1 MKILNAS
8 EMQRIDRLTTER
20 YGVPSL
26 TLMENAGQGVVD
38 FLARRYSP
46 LENHR
51 IAIVCGRG
59 NNGGDGLVVARLLR
73 QRLLK
78 PRVLL
83 LADPAAMQGDAATN
97 LQRLEASGP
106 PEIVA
111 SPEAWREVYP
121 TLEGATL
128 LVDALLGTGLTR
140 PLEGF
145 LLEVVRD
152 LNRLSPEP
160 EVVAV
165 DLPSG
170 LSADTGSVIGECIR
184 ADSSVTFTAPKRAH
198 VLPPACE
205 RVGEF
210 VVHDIGTPR
219 AAMESDASLKL
230 NLTMPGD
237 LAWTSQPRRPEAHK
251 GNFGHVLVIAGS
263 VGKSGAAA
271 MSALAALRAG
281 AGLVTV
287 ATPRSALPVVAG
299 MGLEF
304 MTAPL
309 PETESG
315 NIALQAL
322 DEKLMEQLLA
332 GKSLIAIGPGIG
344 GAPETAEFVRELVR
358 DTDLPM
364 VIDADGLNALA
375 GSLKC
380 LAGRRRIRVLTPHPG
395 EMARLTGRSTAEIQS
410 ERLEAATSFAVEH
423 HVHVVLK
430 GFRTLVADPSGGI
443 SVNPT
448 GNPGMAKGGTGD
460 VLTGL
465 VAGFLAEF
473 HDRPVAEVVAA
484 AVYVHGLAGD
494 LAMAEIGEISM
505 LAGDLLERIPDALR
519 NLATPP
525 ESEARRESPPVRE
538 PDREEVY

>member
-8 EMQRIDRLTTER
+8 QMQRIDRLTTER

-38 FLARRYSP
+38 FLARNYSP
-46 LENHR
+46 LDNHR
-51 IAIVCGRG
+51 IAILCGRG

-83 LADPAAMQGDAATN
+83 LADSAGVRGDAAIN
-97 LQRLEASGP
+97 LQRLAASGP

-111 SPEAWREVYP
+111 TPEAWREVYP

-152 LNRLSPEP
+152 LNRLSPAP
-160 EVVAV
+160 AVVAI

-170 LSADTGSVIGECIR
+170 LSADTGSVVGECIR
-184 ADSSVTFTAPKRAH
+184 ADASVTFTAPKRAH

-210 VVHDIGTPR
+210 VVHDIGTPDE
-219 AAMESDASLKL
+219 AMKSDASLKL
-230 NLTMPGD
+230 NLTTPAD
-237 LAWTSQPRRPEAHK
+237 LAWIAKPRRPDAHK

-263 VGKSGAAA
+263 VGKTGAAA
-271 MSALAALRAG
+271 MAALAALRAG

-287 ATPRSALPVVAG
+287 ATPKSALPIVAG
-299 MGLEF
+299 LGLEF
-304 MTAPL
+304 MTASL

-315 NIALQAL
+315 NIALQAV

-380 LAGRRRIRVLTPHPG
+380 LAGRRRVRVLTPHPG
-395 EMARLTGRSTAEIQS
+395 EMARLAGRSAAEIQS
-410 ERLEAATSFAVEH
+410 DRIEAATSFAAEH
-423 HVHVVLK
+423 QVHLVLK
-430 GFRTLVADPSGGI
+430 GFRTLVADPGGAVW
-443 SVNPT
+443 VNPT

-465 VAGFLAEF
+465 VAGLLAGF
-473 HDRPVAEVVAA
+473 HDRPVTEVVAA

-494 LAMAEIGEISM
+494 LAAAEVGEISM
-505 LAGDLLERIPDALR
+505 LAGDLLERVPDALR
-519 NLATPP
+519 NLTTLP
-525 ESEARRESPPVRE
+525 EPEARRESPQVRE
-538 PDREEVY
+538 PIREEVY

>member
-83 LADPAAMQGDAATN
+83 LADPSELRGDAAVN
-97 LQRLEASGP
+97 LKRLEASGP

-111 SPEAWREVYP
+111 TAEAWREVYP

-145 LLEVVRD
+145 LREVVRD
-152 LNRLSPEP
+152 LNRLRPSP

-184 ADSSVTFTAPKRAH
+184 AAASVTFTAPKVAH
-198 VLPPACE
+198 VLPPASE
-205 RVGEF
+205 HVGDF
-210 VVHDIGTPR
+210 VVHEIGTPR
-219 AAMESDASLKL
+219 ELLDSDPSLKL
-230 NLTMPGD
+230 SFTSPAD
-237 LAWTSQPRRPEAHK
+237 LAWLTKPRPPDAHK

-263 VGKSGAAA
+263 VGKTGAAG

-287 ATPRSALPVVAG
+287 ATPKSALPVVAG
-299 MGLEF
+299 LGLEY

-309 PETESG
+309 AETESG

-322 DEKLMEQLLA
+322 DEKSMEQLLE
-332 GKSLIAIGPGIG
+332 GKSLVAIGPGIG

-375 GSLKC
+375 GSLDC
-380 LAGRRRIRVLTPHPG
+380 LAGRRRVRVLTPHPG
-395 EMARLTGRSTAEIQS
+395 EMARLAGRGTAEIQS
-410 ERLEAATSFAVEH
+410 DRLSTATSFAAEH
-423 HVHVVLK
+423 HVHLVLK
-430 GFRTLVADPSGGI
+430 GYRTIVADPGGTVW
-443 SVNPT
+443 VNPT

-465 VAGFLAEF
+465 VAGLLSEF
-473 HDRPVAEVVAA
+473 HDQPVSEIVAA

-494 LAMAEIGEISM
+494 LAAAEIGEISM
-505 LAGDLLERIPDALR
+505 LAGDLLDRIPEAFR
-519 NLATPP
+519 SLATPA
-525 ESEARRESPPVRE
+525 ETELRQASPAIQ
-538 PDREEVY
+538 EEVY

>member
-1 MKILNAS
+1 MKILNSS

-26 TLMENAGQGVVD
+26 TLMENAGHGVVD
-38 FLARRYSP
+38 FLTRRYPS

-51 IAIVCGRG
+51 IAVVCGRG

-83 LADPAAMQGDAATN
+83 LADPSDLRGDAAIN
-97 LQRLEASGP
+97 LQRLEASGT

-111 SPEAWREVYP
+111 SPEAWRDIYP

-145 LLEVVRD
+145 LLEVVND
-152 LNRLSPEP
+152 LNRLRPNPS
-160 EVVAV
+160 VVAV

-170 LSADTGSVIGECIR
+170 LSADTGRIIGECIR
-184 ADSSVTFTAPKRAH
+184 ADGSVTFTAPKLAH

-219 AAMESDASLKL
+219 ELMESNSSLKL
-230 NLTMPGD
+230 NLTAPPD
-237 LAWTSQPRRPEAHK
+237 LAWISRARKPDAQK

-263 VGKSGAAA
+263 VGKTGAAA

-287 ATPRSALPVVAG
+287 ATPKSALPVVAG

-322 DEKLMEQLLA
+322 DDKLMEQLLA
-332 GKSLIAIGPGIG
+332 GKTLVALGPGIG
-344 GAPETAEFVRELVR
+344 GAPETVEFVRELVR
-358 DTDLPM
+358 ETDLPM

-380 LAGRRRIRVLTPHPG
+380 LAGRRRVRVLTPHPG
-395 EMARLTGRSTAEIQS
+395 EMARLAGRRVADIQAG
-410 ERLEAATSFAVEH
+410 RLESATSFAAEH
-423 HVHVVLK
+423 HVHLVLK
-430 GFRTLVADPSGGI
+430 GFRTLVADPGGAVW
-443 SVNPT
+443 VNPT

-465 VAGFLAEF
+465 VAGFLAGF
-473 HDRPVAEVVAA
+473 HDRPVTEVVAA

-494 LAMAEIGEISM
+494 LAVEEVGEVSM
-505 LAGDLLERIPDALR
+505 LAGDLLDRIPDAIR
-519 NLATPP
+519 NLTTPA
-525 ESEARRESPPVRE
+525 ETETRRPAPTQ
-538 PDREEVY
+538 EELY

>member
-1 MKILNAS
+1 VKILNAS
-8 EMQRIDRLTTER
+8 QMQRIDRLTTER
-20 YGVPSL
+20 YGVPTL
-26 TLMENAGQGVVD
+26 TLMENAGQGVAD
-38 FLARRYSP
+38 FLARRYAP

-83 LADPAAMQGDAATN
+83 VADPSEMRGDAATN
-97 LQRLEASGP
+97 LQRLQPSGP
-106 PEIVA
+106 PEVVG
-111 SPEAWREVYP
+111 SPEAWREIYP

-145 LLEVVRD
+145 LLEVVGD
-152 LNRLSPEP
+152 LNRLRPAP
-160 EVVAV
+160 TVVAV

-184 ADSSVTFTAPKRAH
+184 ANASVTFTAPKLAH

-205 RVGEF
+205 RVGEWE
-210 VVHDIGTPR
+210 VVDIGTPLE
-219 AAMESDASLKL
+219 ALESDASLTL
-230 NLTMPGD
+230 NLTQESD
-237 LAWTSQPRRPEAHK
+237 LEWLSKPRRPDAHK
-251 GNFGHVLVIAGS
+251 GSFGHVLVIAGS
-263 VGKSGAAA
+263 VGKTGAAA

-299 MGLEF
+299 LGLEF

-309 PETESG
+309 PETAAG
-315 NIALQAL
+315 TIALQAV
-322 DEKLMEQLLA
+322 DEKLMEQLVE
-332 GKSLIAIGPGIG
+332 GKSLIALGPGIS
-344 GAPETAEFVRELVR
+344 GAPETVEFVRELVR

-375 GSLKC
+375 GSLRC
-380 LAGRRRIRVLTPHPG
+380 LAGRTRVRVLTPHPG
-395 EMARLTGRSTAEIQS
+395 EMARLAGRSTAEIQS
-410 ERLEAATSFAVEH
+410 GRLEVAQAFAAEH
-423 HVHVVLK
+423 HVHLVLK
-430 GFRTLVADPSGGI
+430 GFRTLVADPGGAVW
-443 SVNPT
+443 VNPT

-473 HDRPVAEVVAA
+473 HDRPVTEVVAA

-494 LAMAEIGEISM
+494 LAAEEIGEISM
-505 LAGDLLERIPDALR
+505 LAGDLLVKIPAAIR
-519 NLATPP
+519 SLAPP
-525 ESEARRESPPVRE
+525 ETPRTAESAPG
-538 PDREEVY
+538 EEVF